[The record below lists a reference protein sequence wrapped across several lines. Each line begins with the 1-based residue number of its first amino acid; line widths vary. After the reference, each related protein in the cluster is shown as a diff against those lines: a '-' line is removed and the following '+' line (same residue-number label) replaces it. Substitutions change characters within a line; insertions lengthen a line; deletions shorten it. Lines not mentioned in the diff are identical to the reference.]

1 MSSLRIVEVEN
12 QLIFASRATIAV
24 NLLNVDEVLRAGRSS

>member
-1 MSSLRIVEVEN
+1 MSSLHIIEVEN
-12 QLIFASRATIAV
+12 QLIFGPRATIAV